1 MIAIEPDYSIKG
13 VPGIVNG
20 SLQKTIR
27 SNIMQK
33 RLLAYIN
40 AENGIRDNLLETA
53 TLYENLGMD
62 GLFVFDHSEN
72 ETEREEFLLLVKDMA
87 RVVDIPIIIGC
98 RVGRFEDVKKAF
110 YTGAAAVSIEL
121 IDLKD
126 MALLKESIDRFGAA
140 NIYVEADMTE
150 GSNSPV
156 LEALRSGRLSPSCN
170 IIAKHTS
177 CDDGMKD
184 LIALCAG
191 DLIIRDSLVRNDI
204 GALMAIDKVSAVST
218 NFYENTLRIDEDG
231 AVKHGNIMKVKRSL
245 EKDGIEINTFKSAI
259 GFDDL
264 KTVDGLIP
272 CVTQDYR
279 TGQVLMVAYM
289 DKEAFEKTVET
300 GIMTYHSRSR
310 NELWVKGLTSGH
322 FQYVK
327 EISADCDKDTLLA
340 KVRQIGAAC
349 HTGEY
354 SCFFNTMVRHDFDEK
369 NPYAVLKKLYDV
381 VIDRKKNP
389 KEGSYTNYLFDKG
402 IDKILK
408 KCGEEATEMVIA
420 AKNPGAEEL
429 KYEIADLMYHMT
441 VLMAECGIDWDD
453 VMGELANR

>member
-1 MIAIEPDYSIKG
+1 
-13 VPGIVNG
+13 
-20 SLQKTIR
+20 
-27 SNIMQK
+27 MQK

-40 AENGIRDNLLETA
+40 AENGIKDNLIETA
-53 TLYENLGMD
+53 ALYENLGMD
-62 GLFVFDHSEN
+62 GLFVYNHSEN

-87 RVVDIPIIIGC
+87 RVVDIPIIIGS

-110 YTGAAAVSIEL
+110 YTGAVAVSIL
-121 IDLKD
+121 LGDIKD
-126 MALLKESIDRFGAA
+126 TALLKESIDRFGAP
-140 NIYVEADMTE
+140 NIYVEADMTQ
-150 GSNSPV
+150 GNLAPI
-156 LEALRSGRLSPSCN
+156 LEAYKSGMITPSCN

-177 CDDGMKD
+177 QDDGLK
-184 LIALCAG
+184 ALVAQCAG

-204 GALMAIDKVSAVST
+204 ETLMSIEKVSAVAT
-218 NFYENTLRIDEDG
+218 NFYESTLRPGEDG
-231 AVKHGNIMKVKRSL
+231 AEKQSSIMKIKRQL
-245 EKDGIEINTFKSAI
+245 ERDGIEINTFKSAI
-259 GFDDL
+259 SFDDL

-322 FQYVK
+322 YQYVK

-354 SCFFNTMVRHDFDEK
+354 SCFFNTIVHHDFDEK
-369 NPYAVLKKLYDV
+369 NPYAVLKRLYDV

-389 KEGSYTNYLFDKG
+389 KEGSYTNYLFNKG

>member
-1 MIAIEPDYSIKG
+1 
-13 VPGIVNG
+13 
-20 SLQKTIR
+20 
-27 SNIMQK
+27 MQK

-177 CDDGMKD
+177 RDDGMKD

>member
-1 MIAIEPDYSIKG
+1 
-13 VPGIVNG
+13 
-20 SLQKTIR
+20 
-27 SNIMQK
+27 MQK

-156 LEALRSGRLSPSCN
+156 LEALKSGRLSPSCN

-177 CDDGMKD
+177 RDDGMKD

>member
-1 MIAIEPDYSIKG
+1 
-13 VPGIVNG
+13 
-20 SLQKTIR
+20 
-27 SNIMQK
+27 MQK

-40 AENGIRDNLLETA
+40 AENGIKDNLIETA
-53 TLYENLGMD
+53 ALYENLGMD
-62 GLFVFDHSEN
+62 GLFVYNHSEN

-110 YTGAAAVSIEL
+110 YTGAVAVSIL
-121 IDLKD
+121 LGDIKD
-126 MALLKESIDRFGAA
+126 TALLKESIDRFGAA

-150 GSNSPV
+150 GSNAPV
-156 LEALRSGRLSPSCN
+156 LEALRSGKLSPSCN
-170 IIAKHTS
+170 MIAKHTS
-177 CDDGMKD
+177 SDDGMKD

-204 GALMAIDKVSAVST
+204 GALMAIDKVSAVAT

-231 AVKHGNIMKVKRSL
+231 ADRHGNIMKVKRAL
-245 EKDGIEINTFKSAI
+245 EKDGIEINTFKSALS
-259 GFDDL
+259 FDDL
-264 KTVDGLIP
+264 KTFDGLIP

-349 HTGEY
+349 HTGSY

-441 VLMAECGIDWDD
+441 VLMVECGIDWDD